1 MPRPRLGRPALLL
14 HSLRIPVLR
23 ERPYRRFW
31 YAALANSVAGWLLF
45 AAQGWL
51 LLQLTERPATVALFL
66 ALRLGTKAVLALP
79 AGALADRYG
88 PLPVLRAA
96 RFADAL
102 PALLI
107 LAAAAMGRL
116 EVAVVLLSAVL
127 AAAAQA
133 FDQPAHRSLLH
144 RYAPGELL
152 VGGVALSATAATLA
166 TLLGPLLL
174 VLVAS
179 TAGVLWAFPLQ
190 ASLTVLSGVILLGNR
205 DPRRPAARTPHAL
218 GTGCWVALR
227 LLASTPALLAL
238 TLLADAP
245 GLLDRLLAIA
255 TPSYAAGR
263 SADAAGLT
271 LLFLAPAVGALLGGA
286 LLAARSGT
294 VRLLRPLARGSASAA
309 LLSVALLATAPV
321 FLVAVGLFLLLG
333 AAKAAFSITVM
344 AALQRAVPDHAR
356 GRLLAL

>member
-1 MPRPRLGRPALLL
+1 MPIPQFAGHLSLLEP
-14 HSLRIPVLR
+14 LRFPVLR

-31 YAALANSVAGWLLF
+31 YAALANNVAGWLLF

-51 LLQLTERPATVALFL
+51 LLQLTDQPATLALFL
-66 ALRLGTKAVLALP
+66 VVRLGVKGLLALP
-79 AGALADRYG
+79 AGALSDRCG

-107 LAAAAMGRL
+107 LAAAALDRL
-116 EVAVVLLSAVL
+116 DVAVLLLSGGL
-127 AAAAQA
+127 AGAIHA

-152 VGGVALSATAATLA
+152 VGGVALSATASTLA

-190 ASLTVLSGVILLGNR
+190 ALLTVLSGVILLGNR
-205 DPRRPAARTPHAL
+205 DPHRPPARPTSSVGA
-218 GTGCWVALR
+218 GCWVALR
-227 LLASTPALLAL
+227 LLAATPALLVL
-238 TLLADAP
+238 TLLAGSP
-245 GLLDRLLAIA
+245 GLLDRLLALA
-255 TPSYAAGR
+255 TPGYAAGQ

-271 LLFLAPAVGALLGGA
+271 LLFLAPATGALLGGA
-286 LLAARSGT
+286 LLAARNGA
-294 VRLLRPLARGSASAA
+294 VQRLLPLALGSGAAA
-309 LLSVALLATAPV
+309 LLSMALLAMTPF
-321 FLVAVGLFLLLG
+321 FLVTVGLFLLLG
-333 AAKAAFSITVM
+333 AAKAAFSITLM
-344 AALQRAVPDHAR
+344 AALQRRVPDHAR
-356 GRLLAL
+356 GRLLAF